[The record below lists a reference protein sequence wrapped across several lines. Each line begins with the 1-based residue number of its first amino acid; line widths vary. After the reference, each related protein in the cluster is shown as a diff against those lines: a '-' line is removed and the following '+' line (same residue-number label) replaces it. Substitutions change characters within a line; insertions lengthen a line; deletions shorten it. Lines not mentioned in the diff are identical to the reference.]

1 MVNAT
6 NAAGFSN
13 ADVGIELTVKKNGD
27 VDMDDVVYLGCYA
40 LGMPGYDLNERIAD
54 VDGSGAVNLLDA
66 VYLVS
71 HLNGI
76 AGYGSAE

>member
-40 LGMPGYDLNERIAD
+40 LGMPGYDLTSESQMLM
-54 VDGSGAVNLLDA
+54 VAVLSTCSMR
-66 VYLVS
+66 YTWY
-71 HLNGI
+71 HI
-76 AGYGSAE
+76 